1 MRNIRAIFLQPN
13 MAFVFFL
20 GFASGLPLALTG
32 STLNAWFTQN
42 NFSLA
47 SLGFAGLIATPYTFK
62 FLWAPFMDRW
72 SFPLFKNL
80 GRRRDWILCTQL
92 LLCVAIVAM
101 SSFSPATEAQTI
113 VILGVLVAF
122 LAASQD
128 IVIDAYKLDLL
139 HSEEYSLGAGVANDG
154 YRIAML
160 ISSGLALVL
169 ADTIGWR
176 NTYAVLA
183 EIMALCT
190 LVTYFAPKIERVES
204 TTKSTWKDTVV
215 VPFSELLSRKGAIAF
230 LLFIALY
237 KLGDAFT
244 GVLVR
249 TFLMREMHLTLTQMG
264 TIIKF
269 SFFFGAVLGGTIG
282 GLLTLRFGLYR
293 ALIIF
298 GLCQALVNL
307 IYLILFWTGPN
318 LGVIVFATFMDD
330 FFGGM
335 GQAAL
340 MGLVMG
346 FCNRRFGAAQFALLT
361 SLSALGRTFI
371 DPVAG
376 LIAQHWGW
384 KAYFVGGFAFAL
396 PGLILLYTV
405 LKNKVDAIYL
415 RDDMEDEREGV
426 PTGPAGGG
434 TSSSSLPHFARS
446 AKST

>member
-1 MRNIRAIFLQPN
+1 MKNLRAIFLQPN

-42 NFSLA
+42 DFTLS
-47 SLGFAGLIATPYTFK
+47 SLGFAGLIATPYTLK

-72 SFPLFKNL
+72 TFPLFKKL
-80 GRRRDWILCTQL
+80 GRRRDWILFTQL
-92 LLCVAIVAM
+92 LLCAAIMAM
-101 SSFSPATEAQTI
+101 GSFSPASEAQTI
-113 VILGVLVAF
+113 VILGILVAF

-169 ADTIGWR
+169 AENIGWR

-190 LVTYFAPKIERVES
+190 LVTYFAPKIETVDNS
-204 TTKSTWKDTVV
+204 KSTWKDTVV
-215 VPFSELLSRKGAIAF
+215 IPFSELLTRKGAIAF
-230 LLFIALY
+230 LLFIVLY

-269 SFFFGAVLGGTIG
+269 SFFFGAILGGTVG

-307 IYLILFWTGPN
+307 IYLVLFWTGPN
-318 LGVIVFATFMDD
+318 LSVIVFATFMDD

-361 SLSALGRTFI
+361 SLSAVGRTFI
-371 DPVAG
+371 DPLAG

-405 LKNKVDAIYL
+405 LRNKVDAIYL
-415 RDDMEDEREGV
+415 RDDMDDDRPSTDAIPLEMG
-426 PTGPAGGG
+426 
-434 TSSSSLPHFARS
+434 
-446 AKST
+446 AKS